1 MVKEKIIG
9 VAIQAEE
16 AKHGGGRLVFIYRF
30 LTFFDMGIHGALY
43 RVKNRWSIFIL
54 IDLNEEHV
62 LMMEEPYF
70 G

>member
-1 MVKEKIIG
+1 
-9 VAIQAEE
+9 
-16 AKHGGGRLVFIYRF
+16 VFIYRF
-30 LTFFDMGIHGALY
+30 LAFFDTRIHGALY

-62 LMMEEPYF
+62 LMMGEPDF